1 MRCSRHMV
9 DFWGNNP
16 KMCPGCKAE
25 AAQVISNKRYKYD
38 KMHMATA
45 EAYAAE
51 SQCPRTHVGCA
62 LVLASGIVSGGFN
75 GHASG
80 GPNQWD
86 FSPDGNPE
94 VVHAELNSLGK
105 CLEQG
110 LSTKGATMYVTLSP
124 CLECSKLL
132 VRAGVK
138 RVVYRDAYRL
148 TTGLDYLKK
157 YNVEVEQYVSE

>member
-1 MRCSRHMV
+1 M
-9 DFWGNNP
+9 
-16 KMCPGCKAE
+16 
-25 AAQVISNKRYKYD
+25 KYD
-38 KMHMATA
+38 SMHMATA
-45 EAYAAE
+45 EAYE
-51 SQCPRTHVGCA
+51 SQSRCPRTQVGCA
-62 LVLASGIVSGGFN
+62 LVLASGVVSGGFN

-80 GPNQWD
+80 GPNEWD

-132 VRAGVK
+132 VRAGVG
-138 RVVYRDAYRL
+138 RVVYRDDYRL
-148 TTGLDYLKK
+148 STGIEYLRK
-157 YNVEVEQYVSE
+157 YKVEVVKYDCGD

>member
-1 MRCSRHMV
+1 M
-9 DFWGNNP
+9 
-16 KMCPGCKAE
+16 
-25 AAQVISNKRYKYD
+25 KYD

-45 EAYAAE
+45 EAYASE
-51 SQCPRTHVGCA
+51 SRCPRTHVGCA
-62 LVLASGIVSGGFN
+62 LVLASGVISGGFN

-80 GPNQWD
+80 GPNEWE

-110 LSTKGATMYVTLSP
+110 LSTKEATMYVTLSP

-138 RVVYRDAYRL
+138 RVVYRDEYRNL
-148 TTGLDYLKK
+148 SGVDYLLK
-157 YNVEVEQYVSE
+157 YNVIVDKLGLSDWGSQPYLLRQAGVDERGRRLSHVVQKEEI

>member
-1 MRCSRHMV
+1 
-9 DFWGNNP
+9 
-16 KMCPGCKAE
+16 
-25 AAQVISNKRYKYD
+25 
-38 KMHMATA
+38 MHMATA

-75 GHASG
+75 GMASG
-80 GPNQWD
+80 GPNQWE
-86 FSPDGNPE
+86 FSPNGNPE

-110 LSTKGATMYVTLSP
+110 LSTKGAHLYVTLSP
-124 CLECSKLL
+124 CLECAKLL

-138 RVVYRDAYRL
+138 RVVYRDTYRI
-148 TTGLDYLKK
+148 TDGLDYLTK
-157 YNVEVEQYVSE
+157 YNVEVTKYVPE